1 MDQLVNMR
9 DFTENYNQS
18 VQRILKYKETRNV
31 RLER

>member
-1 MDQLVNMR
+1 MDQLVDMR